1 MYEILWEKKAF
12 KQLMGIELT
21 QRRTITHA
29 AARLH
34 NWPACAGV
42 KRLAGHQYAY
52 RLRVGRYRVFF
63 DVDSAVRIIRIE
75 EVKKRDEHTY

>member
-1 MYEILWEKKAF
+1 MYEVLWEKKAF
-12 KQLMGIELT
+12 KQLMAIHHDH
-21 QRRTITHA
+21 RKPITEA
-29 AARLH
+29 VLGLH
-34 NWPACAGV
+34 NWPACTNV

-52 RLRVGRYRVFF
+52 RLRVGRYRVLF